1 MDKWIGRLIYIVTL
15 APYYYLLLKQHVFLA
30 ILWFGI
36 SFYISFRLLFEHT
49 TNKYMKNK

>member
-36 SFYISFRLLFEHT
+36 SFYISCILLFKYT